1 MIKIISKLA
10 LRLLGWKPDG
20 KLPELDKYVLIGAPH
35 TSNWDSVYAFLGV
48 GALGLRFKWIAKQSA
63 FPGPLSPILK
73 FFGGI
78 PIDRSVRSSIIKR
91 MIDLFNSR
99 DKFVLGIMPEGT
111 RSKTEFWK
119 TGFYYIATGANLPI
133 AFAFMDYGKKRVGI
147 SDIILHPTGNIKS
160 DMKVIRNFYKDM
172 KGKHPE
178 KQGKIEV
185 KPVE

>member
-1 MIKIISKLA
+1 MLKIISKLA
-10 LRLLGWKPDG
+10 LRLFGWKLDG

-35 TSNWDSVYAFLGV
+35 TSNWDSVFGFLGA
-48 GALGLRFKWIAKQSA
+48 GAIGLRFKWVAKQSV

-73 FFGGI
+73 YFGGI
-78 PIDRSVRSSIIKR
+78 PIDRSVRSSVISGIVE
-91 MIDLFNSR
+91 MFNNR
-99 DKFVLGIMPEGT
+99 EKFVLGLMPEGT

-133 AFAFMDYGKKRVGI
+133 AFAFLDYGKKRVGI
-147 SDIILHPTGNIKS
+147 ADIILHPTGNIEC
-160 DMKVIRNFYKDM
+160 DMNVIRNFYKDI

-185 KPVE
+185 KPAE

>member
-1 MIKIISKLA
+1 MLKIISKLA
-10 LRLLGWKPDG
+10 LRILGWRLDG

-35 TSNWDSVYAFLGV
+35 TSNWDSVYGFLGA
-48 GALGLRFKWIAKQSA
+48 GAIGLRFKWIAKQSV

-78 PIDRSVRSSIIKR
+78 PIDRSVRSSIISR
-91 MIDLFNSR
+91 MVELFNKR
-99 DKFVLGIMPEGT
+99 DKFVLGLMPEGT

-119 TGFYYIATGANLPI
+119 TGFYYIAKDAKLPI
-133 AFAFMDYGKKRVGI
+133 AFAFLDYGKKRVGI
-147 SDIILHPTGNIKS
+147 ADLILHPTGDIER
-160 DMKVIRNFYKDM
+160 DMVVISNFYKGM

>member
-1 MIKIISKLA
+1 MLKIISKLA
-10 LRLLGWKPDG
+10 LRLLGWRPDG
-20 KLPELDKYVLIGAPH
+20 KLPKPDKYVLIGAPH

-48 GALGLRFKWIAKQSA
+48 GALGLRFKWIAKQSV
-63 FPGPLSPILK
+63 FPGPLLPLLK

-78 PIDRSVRSSIIKR
+78 PIDRSVRSSVIKR
-91 MIDLFNSR
+91 MVDLFNSR

-111 RSKTEFWK
+111 RSKTDYWK
-119 TGFYYIATGANLPI
+119 TGFYYIATGANIPI

-147 SDIILHPTGNIKS
+147 ADFILHPTGDIES
-160 DMKVIRNFYKDM
+160 DMKVIRNFYKEI

>member
-1 MIKIISKLA
+1 MIKIISKMA
-10 LRLLGWKPDG
+10 LHALGWRLEG
-20 KLPELDKYVLIGAPH
+20 KLPKLDKYVLIGAPH
-35 TSNWDSVYAFLGV
+35 TSNWDSVYGFLGA
-48 GALGLRFKWIAKQSA
+48 GAIGLRFKWIAKQSV
-63 FPGPLSPILK
+63 FPGPLSFILK

-78 PIDRSVRSSIIKR
+78 PVDRTVRSSVIKR

-99 DKFVLGIMPEGT
+99 EKFVLGLMPEGT

-119 TGFYYIATGANLPI
+119 TGANLPI
-133 AFAFMDYGKKRVGI
+133 AFAFLDYGKKRVGI
-147 SDIILHPTGNIKS
+147 ADLILQPTGNIEN
-160 DMKVIRNFYKDM
+160 DMKVINNFYKDM